1 MFIDI
6 LTPAELGCL
15 RSKLYSAGHQAA
27 MAAYDL
33 GQQAF
38 KVPALSEQ
46 HTTIWTQRQ
55 RFVDFMDEMYRMA
68 ESAELGHPDAL
79 TCPRSGA
86 IVTVMV
92 AAGNEQIPVSHV

>member
-27 MAAYDL
+27 MAAHDL
-33 GQQAF
+33 GCQAAA
-38 KVPALSEQ
+38 VSPLSEQ

-55 RFVDFMDEMYRMA
+55 RFVEFMDEMYVMA
-68 ESAELGHPDAL
+68 QSAELGAVN
-79 TCPRSGA
+79 A
-86 IVTVMV
+86 
-92 AAGNEQIPVSHV
+92 